1 MAGLAPPR
9 AVSGVLTMGSAQGG
23 LWMLLAL
30 GLLVMTTGLP
40 VWALLLGV
48 SSVAAVVGW
57 GFGVVD
63 AGVLAALPARLTGL
77 LESDLLQALPLYVFV
92 GVLLQRVTLAD
103 ALYAGASRGLAP
115 WRAGPAGGVLGVGLL
130 VAPMNGSVASSSSLL
145 ARLVWPV
152 LARTPLRRP
161 ERATALIAVAA
172 TLGVVLPP
180 SLVLL
185 LLGDAL
191 MRAHTEA
198 LQLHPERPW
207 AGGHVLNTQD
217 LLHAAALPAGLVLL
231 GWLAV
236 AVWQWRGAGA
246 AVADDAAEPRRPA
259 SQQALAALS
268 AAVILALL
276 AGVFTGRLLA
286 VEAAATGG
294 VLLAVGTVAARALD
308 RAGWQQVLD
317 DTLALSGAL
326 IALLVGATTFSLVFR
341 LWGSDVWL
349 SQWAVG
355 AAGNPRAVAVLLLAG
370 VGLCAWVLDAFEMI
384 FVIIPLVAPAL
395 IDRLGDAQQAGVL
408 LLLVLQAS
416 FLWPPMGYAVML
428 ARLQGPSIGTGALWR
443 ALAPYLLVQA
453 LCIVGVFCWPASV
466 HGLDEGA
473 AAQAS
478 GAAPAASAPMS
489 EDDIEARMRAMS
501 GNPP

>member
-1 MAGLAPPR
+1 ML
-9 AVSGVLTMGSAQGG
+9 SGASAMGSVQGG

-30 GLLVMTTGLP
+30 GLLVMGTGLP

-48 SSVAAVVGW
+48 SSAAAAFGW
-57 GFGVVD
+57 GLGVLDV
-63 AGVLAALPARLTGL
+63 GVLAALPARLTGL

-92 GVLLQRVTLAD
+92 GVLLQRVALAD
-103 ALYAGASRGLAP
+103 ALYAGASRGLAR
-115 WRAGPAGGVLGVGLL
+115 WGAGPAGGVLGVGLL

-145 ARLVWPV
+145 ARLVWPA

-172 TLGVVLPP
+172 TLGVVVPP

-198 LQLHPERPW
+198 LQLHPERAW
-207 AGGHVLNTQD
+207 TGGHVLNTQD
-217 LLHAAALPAGLVLL
+217 LLHAAALPAALVLA

-246 AVADDAAEPRRPA
+246 QRPA
-259 SQQALAALS
+259 SAAEAALPASRRVLAAVS
-268 AAVILALL
+268 ALVILALL

-294 VLLAVGTVAARALD
+294 VLLAAGTALTRALD
-308 RAGWQQVLD
+308 RAGWRRVLD

-341 LWGSDVWL
+341 LWGTDVWF
-349 SQWAVG
+349 SQEAVG
-355 AAGNPRAVAVLLLAG
+355 AAGDPRGVALLILVG

-384 FVIIPLVAPAL
+384 FVVIPLVAPAL

-428 ARLQGPSIGTGALWR
+428 ARLQGPSIGTWALWR
-443 ALAPYLLVQA
+443 GLAPYLGVQVLCMA
-453 LCIVGVFCWPASV
+453 LVFCWPASV
-466 HGLDEGA
+466 HGLD
-473 AAQAS
+473 
-478 GAAPAASAPMS
+478 AAPAAQAPGAAAAASAPLS

-501 GNPP
+501 SGQVP